1 MAVWVCYS
9 HAQVANFD
17 TRSISLFGREKG
29 GLLMVV
35 QLLFLHIEAKMSPTI
50 KVKFIKRKK
59 RNKKVVS
66 AKKQKQQ

>member
-29 GLLMVV
+29 GLSMVI
-35 QLLFLHIEAKMSPTI
+35 QFLFLHIEAKLNPTI
-50 KVKFIKRKK
+50 KVRLMKRKK
-59 RNKKVVS
+59 KNKKVTSV
-66 AKKQKQQ
+66 KKQK